1 MISSVPIPMIV
12 EQEDRMT
19 LRMSDREGVDGET
32 GFVVIGGVP
41 FVNLVDGSRAFPPTR
56 DGDDDDVVLRTRA
69 TREGAVKTAPFT
81 TVSERRYESSEMTA
95 SESL

>member
-1 MISSVPIPMIV
+1 MIV

-32 GFVVIGGVP
+32 GFVVVGGVP
-41 FVNLVDGSRAFPPTR
+41 FVNLVDESRAFPPTR
-56 DGDDDDVVLRTRA
+56 DDDDDDVVLRTRA

-81 TVSERRYESSEMTA
+81 TVSERRYESSAMTA

>member
-1 MISSVPIPMIV
+1 
-12 EQEDRMT
+12 MT

-32 GFVVIGGVP
+32 GFVVGGGVP

-56 DGDDDDVVLRTRA
+56 DDDDDDDDVVLRTRA